1 MILWRISNYTTLDG
15 EGGKLFPARW
25 HSRGR
30 AIVYTADH
38 PASSL
43 CEMLAN
49 TDAGSMPSSFQLLKI
64 AVGKIHISKIENIA
78 PNWLNEQSITQAL
91 GDKWLEAKTSAL
103 LRVPSA
109 LVPEAFN
116 YLLNPAHPEMAHIR
130 VEQTLR
136 VPLDSRL
143 R

>member
-1 MILWRISNYTTLDG
+1 MILWRISNYATLEG
-15 EGGKLFPARW
+15 ECVKLFPARW

-43 CEMLAN
+43 CEMLAKA
-49 TDAGSMPSSFQLLKI
+49 DAGSMPSSFQLFKI

-78 PNWLNEQSITQAL
+78 PNWINGQSITQAL

-109 LVPEAFN
+109 FVPEAFN
-116 YLLNPAHPEMAHIR
+116 YLINPAHPEMSHIR
-130 VEQTLR
+130 IEQSLR
-136 VPLDSRL
+136 VPLESRL